1 MDIKINAH
9 NRYVEVINIDCDS
22 AEDCTEVA
30 LSLWL
35 ATENPTSNTEEIGA
49 GSTVL
54 TEKSYQTAGF
64 AYVSEGER
72 LDVR

>member
-9 NRYVEVINIDCDS
+9 NRYVEVIDIECDN
-22 AEDCTEVA
+22 ADECIEVV
-30 LSLWL
+30 LDLWKS
-35 ATENPTSNTEEIGA
+35 TENPSGSSDDIGA

-54 TEKSYQTAGF
+54 TEKSYQTTGF

-72 LDVR
+72 LNVK